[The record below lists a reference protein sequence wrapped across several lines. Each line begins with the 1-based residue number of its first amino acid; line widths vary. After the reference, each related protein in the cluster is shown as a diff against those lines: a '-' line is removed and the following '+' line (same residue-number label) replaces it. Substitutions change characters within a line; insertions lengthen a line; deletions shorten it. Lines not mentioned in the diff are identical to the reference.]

1 MRAHLNDRAKSELLE
16 IMAALGETSTSHT
29 LNKLI
34 TQMHKQIVNAPTSE
48 VINNDQC
55 STDNH

>member
-16 IMAALGETSTSHT
+16 IMSVLNETNTSHT

-34 TQMHKQIVNAPTSE
+34 SQMHKQIVQTHTCE
-48 VINNDQC
+48 VKIDEPDR
-55 STDNH
+55 SKH